1 MNKIIEQL
9 ARTAQNSTPADKQL
23 ELVIQ
28 ILEDAVRR
36 LQLLKEQK

>member
-1 MNKIIEQL
+1 MNTRITELAQQAQDSTKPDEQL
-9 ARTAQNSTPADKQL
+9 AKIIL
-23 ELVIQ
+23 